1 MSMDIDDLLKCRQ
14 NKDTLLHHILPEKS
28 TKGEPVLSE
37 GGAAADTFI
46 SAGDCNSENDMVT

>member
-1 MSMDIDDLLKCRQ
+1 MDIDDLLKCRQ